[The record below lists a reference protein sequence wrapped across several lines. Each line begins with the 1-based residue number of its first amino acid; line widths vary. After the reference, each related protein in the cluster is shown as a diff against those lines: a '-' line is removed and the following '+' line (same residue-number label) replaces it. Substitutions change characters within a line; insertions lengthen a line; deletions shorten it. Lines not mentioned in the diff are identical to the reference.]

1 MKQGSPSHRQ
11 IAQVSYTG
19 KLQMF
24 YSCCKKIIKMIA
36 KHAPGYQFRAGLLA
50 MAGYSIGNRVF
61 IGEDLIIKD
70 EPSDRGM
77 VKIGDRVAIADR
89 VMLVTSSRA
98 NFSRYS
104 SQMGEIKGPIE
115 IGEDAWLGAGCIV
128 LPGVRI
134 GRGAVVGAAS
144 LVTTS
149 VPEFTVVAGVPA
161 RPVRNIKTV
170 SGNSAPQGA
179 SDALQ

>member
-1 MKQGSPSHRQ
+1 MPPHGRAGQLLMLYE
-11 IAQVSYTG
+11 I
-19 KLQMF
+19 F
-24 YSCCKKIIKMIA
+24 KKIIKTAA
-36 KHAPGYQFRAGLLA
+36 KHAPGYRIRAGLLA
-50 MAGYSIGNRVF
+50 MAGYRIGSRVF

-70 EPSDRGM
+70 EPADRGM

-98 NFSRYS
+98 NFSHYRL
-104 SQMGEIKGPIE
+104 QMGEVRAPIE

-144 LVTTS
+144 LVTMS
-149 VPEFTVVAGVPA
+149 VPDFTVVAGIPA
-161 RPVRNIKTV
+161 RQVRRIDV
-170 SGNSAPQGA
+170 SPAGSQGA
-179 SDALQ
+179 SDAI